1 MLAPGIFET
10 VLVAPDSFKG
20 TMTALEVTEAIA
32 RGLER
37 AGVPVD
43 RCPVAD
49 GGEGTLAALA
59 PALRCDPRELIA
71 RDPHGRPVT
80 ATYGV
85 GQAGAVAV
93 IETAAASGLGL
104 VAQGERDAV
113 AASSFGTGEL
123 IAAAAREGVRVIYL
137 GVGGSATTDGGA
149 GAIEAIEAAGGLGGA
164 KLVVLCDVRTR
175 FVDAARVFAP
185 QKGASPSQVRSLI
198 RRLERLAQR
207 LPRDPRE
214 VPMTGAAG
222 GLSGGLWAAFGAELV
237 PGAAF
242 VLDAVRFDERM
253 RRARAVI
260 TGEGKLD
267 EQSLAGK
274 LVSEIATRARQ
285 AGVPC
290 HAIVGRR
297 ELDAFGARV
306 LDLGTIVQA
315 GTPGELEAAAGE
327 LAAVVSLTAAQR
339 RPDGSRP

>member
-1 MLAPGIFET
+1 M
-10 VLVAPDSFKG
+10 LVAPDSFKG
-20 TMTALEVTEAIA
+20 TLTAGQVAEAVG
-32 RGLER
+32 RGLQD

-49 GGEGTLAALA
+49 GGEGTLAALG
-59 PALRCDPRELIA
+59 PAFDCELREVWVHDPLGRALPA
-71 RDPHGRPVT
+71 R
-80 ATYGV
+80 YGL
-85 GQAGAVAV
+85 GQARRGQTVAV

-104 VAQGERDAV
+104 VAESDRDAV
-113 AASSFGTGEL
+113 AASTYGTGEL
-123 IAAAAREGVRVIYL
+123 IAAAVGEGAELIYL

-149 GAIEAIEAAGGLGGA
+149 GAIEAIEAEGGLHGA
-164 KLVVLCDVRTR
+164 SLIVLCDVRTR

-185 QKGASPSQVRSLI
+185 QKGASAAQVKSLV

-222 GLSGGLWAAFGAELV
+222 GLSGGLWATFDAELV

-242 VLDAVRFDERM
+242 VLDALRFDERM
-253 RRARAVI
+253 RDARAVI
-260 TGEGKLD
+260 TGEGRID

-290 HAIVGRR
+290 HAVVGRR

-306 LDLGTIVQA
+306 LDIGTIREA
-315 GTPGELEAAAGE
+315 GTPAELEAAGRE
-327 LAAVVSLTAAQR
+327 LAPLVGLSVA
-339 RPDGSRP
+339 G